1 VPVFGRT
8 VRLTHL
14 LIYSPTVKSP
24 NVMETFDHRE
34 NRRIR
39 RNFPVKLLMKGTDN
53 ISIEGMTIKLR
64 QGGALIKLNSRLSF
78 QAHPQA
84 VLTFFLPPDFTGQ
97 NKTIVLQGDAVITG
111 IDQENKRMEIEFIK
125 TFRELERI
133 DPPDLYEHSDNRIAF

>member
-1 VPVFGRT
+1 MYMYLPAA
-8 VRLTHL
+8 
-14 LIYSPTVKSP
+14 KSP
-24 NVMETFDHRE
+24 NLMETFDHR
-34 NRRIR
+34 NSIRIR
-39 RNFPVKLLMKGTDN
+39 HNFPVKILMKGTEN
-53 ISIEGMTIKLR
+53 LSIEGMTIKLR

-111 IDQENKRMEIEFIK
+111 IDQVNKRMEIEFIK